1 MRRRE
6 GFVGMCNHHPNVP
19 HNEIKPSGF
28 VFLCGALMPVAIDEE
43 KQWRIYGKN
52 RQLKAR
58 END

>member
-1 MRRRE
+1 
-6 GFVGMCNHHPNVP
+6 MCNHHPNVA